1 MVAVT
6 EPAQVDS
13 GDVVRIPER
22 RSDEIPPAGMG
33 RMTVHKEQTRLVVV
47 APVSVTDACI
57 FYFETSYSWLMTQ
70 VC

>member
-33 RMTVHKEQTRLVVV
+33 RMTVHKEQSRFFFVGPV
-47 APVSVTDACI
+47 AITDRRI
-57 FYFETSYSWLMTQ
+57 F
-70 VC
+70 